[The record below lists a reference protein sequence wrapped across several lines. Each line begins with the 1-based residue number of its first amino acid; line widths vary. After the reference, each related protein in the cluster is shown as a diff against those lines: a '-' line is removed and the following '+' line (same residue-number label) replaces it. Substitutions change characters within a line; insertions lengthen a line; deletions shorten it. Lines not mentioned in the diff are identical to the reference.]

1 MRLLRESQY
10 SISDTCWT
18 RARAVE
24 ASKEASWECGLAMF
38 DDPNEIPTRIGFLLV
53 HNFSMMAFASAV
65 EPLRAANRMANE
77 TLYEWRV
84 YSVDGNT
91 VSASNGIEVVPD
103 GPMSQLDREK
113 IVAVVAGIDV
123 QKFEDE
129 RVLGFLRRASRQ
141 GRAVGALCT
150 GSHVLAKAG
159 LLDDRRCTIHWENL
173 GGFTEEFPEI
183 EVSSGGTASLDMML
197 HLIGRQHGQTLANQV
212 SEQFIHDRI
221 REPHDHQ
228 RMELRAR
235 IGVSHPKLISVI
247 SEMEANLE
255 EPLTQTDLAERAGLS
270 TRQLERLFRK
280 YLNATP
286 TRYYLTLRLQRAR
299 QLLTQTSMSILSVAL
314 ACGFVSASHFSKCY
328 RECFGRTPRAER
340 AIGGVT
346 GSARVQLLNDET
358 PMLAG

>member
-1 MRLLRESQY
+1 
-10 SISDTCWT
+10 
-18 RARAVE
+18 
-24 ASKEASWECGLAMF
+24 MF

-53 HNFSMMAFASAV
+53 NNFSMMAFASAV
-65 EPLRAANRMANE
+65 EPLRSANRMANE

-84 YSVDGNT
+84 YSVDGKT
-91 VSASNGIEVVPD
+91 VTASNGIDVVPD
-103 GPMSQLDREK
+103 APMADLDREK
-113 IVAVVAGIDV
+113 VVAVVAGVDV

-183 EVSSGGTASLDMML
+183 EVSSDLYEIDRDRFTCSGGTASLDMML

-247 SEMEANLE
+247 SEMEGNLE

-280 YLNATP
+280 YLSATP
-286 TRYYLTLRLQRAR
+286 TRYYLTLRLHRAR

-346 GSARVQLLNDET
+346 GNARTGAAADRT
-358 PMLAG
+358 PVVAGQA

>member
-1 MRLLRESQY
+1 
-10 SISDTCWT
+10 
-18 RARAVE
+18 
-24 ASKEASWECGLAMF
+24 MF

-65 EPLRAANRMANE
+65 EPLRSANRMASE

-84 YSVDGNT
+84 YSVDGQP

-183 EVSSGGTASLDMML
+183 EVSSDLYEIDRDRFTCSGGTASLDMML

-280 YLNATP
+280 YLSATP

-346 GSARVQLLNDET
+346 GSARIALESGET
-358 PMLAG
+358 PLLAGRA